1 MADDG
6 RPPGDPLISGA
17 LGDFLGSLRA
27 EPHACDF
34 FQALRR
40 IDAICSDR
48 PRLGESS
55 SPSLDRV
62 RIAQQPSLA
71 FPTRSIAGVTA
82 HEENDPVISTYAFGL
97 FGPHGPLPLHL
108 TEYALLRQHNAADET
123 LIRFADTFHH
133 RMASFFFRAW
143 AEGEPT
149 VSYDRPQ
156 EDRFALQLGALAGFG
171 MTSLR
176 ARDAMPDLA
185 KLHFTG
191 RLASHTRNAEGLA
204 AILASFVEAPVDIR
218 EFVPKWVDLPRISL
232 CLLGRD
238 PATGTLNSNAIAGAR
253 VRVWHHRFRLIVGPL
268 SLAHYESLLPAA
280 PGLKSIAEII
290 CNYLGDELDWE
301 INLVLRQ
308 EQVPEVQLG
317 RCGRLG
323 WSSWMG
329 KRKTRQHADDL
340 TTTPTDRG
348 PPAAAWHSPET
359 DIHDAAGPLDLL
371 FGRGEDLLGEIDLER
386 VNGPRNLDTKC
397 GGAAGGGLEGPL

>member
-17 LGDFLGSLRA
+17 LGDFLSSLGA

-40 IDAICSDR
+40 IDAISSDR

-55 SPSLDRV
+55 GPSLDRV

-156 EDRFALQLGALAGFG
+156 EDRFALQTRRA
-171 MTSLR
+171 SRLR
-176 ARDAMPDLA
+176 D
-185 KLHFTG
+185 
-191 RLASHTRNAEGLA
+191 
-204 AILASFVEAPVDIR
+204 
-218 EFVPKWVDLPRISL
+218 DLPARAGCYARSGQTPL
-232 CLLGRD
+232 HRPSRLTHPQRR
-238 PATGTLNSNAIAGAR
+238 GAR
-253 VRVWHHRFRLIVGPL
+253 CHPRQ
-268 SLAHYESLLPAA
+268 
-280 PGLKSIAEII
+280 
-290 CNYLGDELDWE
+290 
-301 INLVLRQ
+301 LR
-308 EQVPEVQLG
+308 
-317 RCGRLG
+317 
-323 WSSWMG
+323 
-329 KRKTRQHADDL
+329 
-340 TTTPTDRG
+340 RG
-348 PPAAAWHSPET
+348 
-359 DIHDAAGPLDLL
+359 AG
-371 FGRGEDLLGEIDLER
+371 
-386 VNGPRNLDTKC
+386 
-397 GGAAGGGLEGPL
+397 